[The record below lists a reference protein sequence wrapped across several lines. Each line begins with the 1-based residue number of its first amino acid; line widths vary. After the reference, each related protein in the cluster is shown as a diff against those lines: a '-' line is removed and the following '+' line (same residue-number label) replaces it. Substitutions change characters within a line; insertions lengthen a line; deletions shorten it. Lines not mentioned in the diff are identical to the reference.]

1 MVKHL
6 LQIELPKRNTWVSSL
21 GSRILLILSYLFDQ
35 KVKKKNTEKKNVYPH
50 LLEARPAK
58 RNNQKHSCFTNI
70 IGIFDSCA
78 ANSFVLR
85 KFNEGQES
93 KA

>member
-6 LQIELPKRNTWVSSL
+6 LQIELPKINTWVSSL

-35 KVKKKNTEKKNVYPH
+35 KVIYPH
-50 LLEARPAK
+50 LLEARSAK